1 MKTGA
6 SAFGASFS
14 CLMASIGPTRMRDAP
29 ASTLVSVRIVY
40 LARLREAFGCSG
52 ETLQLATD
60 DAPTVDSIVETLMRR
75 GGAWADELAPGR
87 AVRFA
92 VNQKLVRRAQAVA
105 NGDELAVFPPVTG
118 G

>member
-1 MKTGA
+1 M
-6 SAFGASFS
+6 
-14 CLMASIGPTRMRDAP
+14 
-29 ASTLVSVRIVY
+29 Y